1 MAQFLRIAIG
11 SPDEASRRL
20 IQRVATEHKSARVVA
35 ETDDDA
41 RLVEIVE
48 YRRPQLVFI
57 SADLGDMR
65 GYAVADRL
73 SREHPGLFI
82 VMLTPRQGIEELR
95 RAMKAGARECLFEP
109 LTEAAVARVL
119 DEARDVATAVAGR
132 RGAIVGVMSSKG
144 GVGKSTLATNLSIAL
159 QQQNVGRIAL
169 VDGDLYFGDVA
180 MLLNMRPERT
190 IQELNAALDAEIADR
205 FLYRHSSGVEVLAA
219 PLRTEQ
225 AEEIG
230 AERFRAILAI
240 LQGLYDYVVVD
251 ATVSAF
257 DTMLATLD
265 VADLAILLTTLDV
278 VCLKDVNQI
287 LDMLNRLRFPA
298 HNVMVVGNRYDE
310 RVSLNPREA
319 ERVLGVQFTSVIPQ
333 DDRVIAATNRGV
345 PLILSEPRAPFS
357 QRVTALSKTVA
368 AHIGRVDR
376 VPAQT
381 S

>member
-1 MAQFLRIAIG
+1 M
-11 SPDEASRRL
+11 
-20 IQRVATEHKSARVVA
+20 RVAAEHKSARVVA

-41 RLVEIVE
+41 RLAEIVE
-48 YRRPQLVFI
+48 HRRPQLVFI

-73 SREHPGLFI
+73 SRSYPGLFI
-82 VMLTPRQGIEELR
+82 VIMTPRQGMDEVR
-95 RAMKAGARECLFEP
+95 RAMKAGARECLAEP
-109 LTEAAVARVL
+109 LSEAAVVRVI
-119 DEARDVATAVAGR
+119 DEARDVATVVNAR
-132 RGAIVGVMSSKG
+132 RGAIIGVMSSKG

-159 QQQNVGRIAL
+159 QQQGLGRIAL

-180 MLLNMRPERT
+180 MLLNIRPERT
-190 IQELNAALDAEIADR
+190 IQELNEALDAEIADR
-205 FLYRHSSGVEVLAA
+205 FLYRHSSGIEVLAA

-230 AERFRAILAI
+230 PERFRAILGV
-240 LQGLYDYVVVD
+240 LQGLYDCVVVD

-265 VADLAILLTTLDV
+265 VADLAVLLTTLDV

-310 RVSLNPREA
+310 RVSLSPREA
-319 ERVLGVQFTSVIPQ
+319 ERGLGLQFTAVIPH

-345 PLILSEPRAPFS
+345 PMILSEPRAQFT
-357 QRVTALSKTVA
+357 QRVVALAKTVA
-368 AHIGRVDR
+368 AHIGRMDR

-381 S
+381 SG